1 MECATLLTVTWVVAL
16 YFPCHIILIVT
27 PKQMFDTPI
36 KDRESVVAASDYA
49 DELQE
54 LLLFYEAGTEL
65 SHQKIQY
72 FVDSIV
78 ENLNASLGVDVP
90 V

>member
-1 MECATLLTVTWVVAL
+1 
-16 YFPCHIILIVT
+16 
-27 PKQMFDTPI
+27 MFDAPI
-36 KDRESVVAASDYA
+36 KDRESVIAASDYA

-54 LLLFYEAGTEL
+54 MLMCYEAGTEL

-78 ENLNASLGVDVP
+78 ENLNASLGVE
-90 V
+90 